1 MVLPLLGGLDKL
13 ADIISPA
20 AEDTPVQQA
29 ALNSLQRG
37 LKGVQAALEDRQ
49 GKLFGQEVSHH
60 STGAAYC
67 FQLVLVHMF
76 ASRMWY

>member
-1 MVLPLLGGLDKL
+1 MLPLLGGLDKL

-20 AEDTPVQQA
+20 AEDTPVQEA

-49 GKLFGQEVSHH
+49 VKVFGQEVSHH
-60 STGAAYC
+60 PAGTA
-67 FQLVLVHMF
+67 
-76 ASRMWY
+76 